1 MRYGA
6 DTSIILRVL
15 TGQPSSLAAI
25 VRKRL
30 ESLWLSGEILDVC
43 DLVVSETYF
52 ALQHSYGLT
61 KDSALNALL
70 KLSAHPGFRLS
81 NQVAAALRTENLAR
95 AKPGFL
101 DRVIHGTYVTGGDS
115 VMLTCEKGSRKLANV
130 EVIKDDFESGQR
142 QEI

>member
-15 TGQPSSLAAI
+15 TGQPSSLAAV
-25 VRKRL
+25 VRTRL
-30 ESLWLSGEILDVC
+30 ESLWLSGAILDVC

-61 KDSALNALL
+61 KESALNALL

-81 NQVAAALRTENLAR
+81 NQVVAALRTENLAR

-101 DRVIHGTYVTGGDS
+101 DRVIHGTYVADDDS
-115 VMLTCEKGSRKLANV
+115 VMLTCEKGSRRLANV
-130 EVIKDDFESGQR
+130 EVIKDGAKGGLDQ
-142 QEI
+142 

>member
-81 NQVAAALRTENLAR
+81 DQVAAALRTENLAR

>member
-43 DLVVSETYF
+43 DL
-52 ALQHSYGLT
+52 

-81 NQVAAALRTENLAR
+81 DQVAAALRTENLAR
-95 AKPGFL
+95 ARPGFL

-130 EVIKDDFESGQR
+130 EVIKDVPKGGLH
-142 QEI
+142 

>member
-1 MRYGA
+1 MSYGA

-15 TGQPSSLAAI
+15 TGQPSSLAAT
-25 VRKRL
+25 VRARL

-61 KDSALNALL
+61 KDSALNALS
-70 KLSAHPGFRLS
+70 KLSVHPGFRLS
-81 NQVAAALRTENLAR
+81 DQVVEALQTENLAR

-101 DRVIHGTYVTGGDS
+101 DRVIHGTYVAGGGS
-115 VMLTCEKGSRKLANV
+115 VMLTCEKGSKKLANV
-130 EVIKDDFESGQR
+130 EVIKDGTQGGQN
-142 QEI
+142 Q

>member
-61 KDSALNALL
+61 KDSALNALS
-70 KLSAHPGFRLS
+70 KLSVHPGFRLS
-81 NQVAAALRTENLAR
+81 DQVAAALRTENLAR

-130 EVIKDDFESGQR
+130 EMIKDDFESGQR

>member
-1 MRYGA
+1 MRCGA

-15 TGQPSSLAAI
+15 TGQPTSLAAV
-25 VRKRL
+25 VRTRL
-30 ESLWLSGEILDVC
+30 ESLWLSGAILDVC

-61 KDSALNALL
+61 KESALNALL

-81 NQVAAALRTENLAR
+81 NQVVAAFRTENLAR

-101 DRVIHGTYVTGGDS
+101 DRVIHGTYVADDDS
-115 VMLTCEKGSRKLANV
+115 VMLTCEKGSRRLANV
-130 EVIKDDFESGQR
+130 EVIKDKPKGGL
-142 QEI
+142 

>member
-25 VRKRL
+25 VRTRL
-30 ESLWLSGEILDVC
+30 ESLWLSGAILDVC

-61 KDSALNALL
+61 KESSLNALL

-81 NQVAAALRTENLAR
+81 NQVVAALRTENLAR

-101 DRVIHGTYVTGGDS
+101 DRVIHGTYVAGGDS
-115 VMLTCEKGSRKLANV
+115 IMLTCEKDSRKLANV
-130 EVIKDDFESGQR
+130 EVIKDGAKGGLDQ
-142 QEI
+142 

>member
-15 TGQPSSLAAI
+15 TGQPSSLAAV
-25 VRKRL
+25 VRTRL
-30 ESLWLSGEILDVC
+30 ESLWLSGAILDVC

-61 KDSALNALL
+61 KENSLNALL

-81 NQVAAALRTENLAR
+81 NQVVAALRTENLAR

-101 DRVIHGTYVTGGDS
+101 DRVIHGTYVADDDS
-115 VMLTCEKGSRKLANV
+115 VMLTCEKGSRRLANV
-130 EVIKDDFESGQR
+130 EVIKDGAKGGLDQ
-142 QEI
+142 

>member
-15 TGQPSSLAAI
+15 TGQPTSLAAI
-25 VRKRL
+25 VRTRL
-30 ESLWLSGEILDVC
+30 ESLWLSGAILDVC

-61 KDSALNALL
+61 KGSALNALL
-70 KLSAHPGFRLS
+70 MLSVHPGFRIS
-81 NQVAAALRTENLAR
+81 NQVVAALRTENLAR

-101 DRVIHGTYVTGGDS
+101 DSVIHGTYVADDDS
-115 VMLTCEKGSRKLANV
+115 VMLTCEKGSKKLANV
-130 EVIKDDFESGQR
+130 EVIKDGAKGGQD
-142 QEI
+142 Q

>member
-15 TGQPSSLAAI
+15 TGQPTSLAAV
-25 VRKRL
+25 VRTRL
-30 ESLWLSGEILDVC
+30 ESLWLSGAILDVC

-61 KDSALNALL
+61 KESALNALL

-81 NQVAAALRTENLAR
+81 NQVVAALRTENLAR

-101 DRVIHGTYVTGGDS
+101 DRVIHGTYVADDDS
-115 VMLTCEKGSRKLANV
+115 VMLTCEKGSKKLENV
-130 EVIKDDFESGQR
+130 EVINDGAKGGQDP
-142 QEI
+142 

>member
-70 KLSAHPGFRLS
+70 KLSVHPGFRLS
-81 NQVAAALRTENLAR
+81 DQVAAALRTENLAR